1 MHVIEGNNPVAVQ
14 RNTYPLTYTRI
25 LGYGTVHD
33 VADWTMRYGNGGEKV
48 RQLQEKLATLG
59 YLTPEQVDGGFGILT
74 SNAVKAFQAE
84 MGLQDTGIANMETQL
99 LLSQAATDAIRNDP
113 TNWIVVDEE

>member
-1 MHVIEGNNPVAVQ
+1 M
-14 RNTYPLTYTRI
+14 
-25 LGYGTVHD
+25 
-33 VADWTMRYGNGGEKV
+33 
-48 RQLQEKLATLG
+48 
-59 YLTPEQVDGGFGILT
+59 
-74 SNAVKAFQAE
+74 KAFQAE

>member
-1 MHVIEGNNPVAVQ
+1 M
-14 RNTYPLTYTRI
+14 
-25 LGYGTVHD
+25 
-33 VADWTMRYGNGGEKV
+33 
-48 RQLQEKLATLG
+48 ATLG
-59 YLTPEQVDGGFGILT
+59 YLTPEEVDGGFGILT
-74 SNAVKAFQAE
+74 SNAMKAFQAE